1 MMVEVKPKKTT
12 NIPYPVFKTTQSVLN
27 WKILMNHLYL
37 YAVKGKQLSKPARVV
52 VDREDFIDVQL
63 EWFRKAYIMS
73 ITKHT
78 FTRFKVSTAQKI
90 ISELDDI
97 QLVRTAV
104 SIVNKYSITD
114 DIFTEYY
121 KETIKKP

>member
-12 NIPYPVFKTTQSVLN
+12 NVPYPVFKTTQSALN

-37 YAVKGKQLSKPARVV
+37 SAIKGKQLSKPARVV
-52 VDREDFIDVQL
+52 VDRDDFIDIQL
-63 EWFRKAYIMS
+63 EWFRKAYITS

-104 SIVNKYSITD
+104 NIINKYSITD
-114 DIFTEYY
+114 DIFTEY
-121 KETIKKP
+121 